1 MTFELAQEKP
11 VVQEKNWQPRAKG
24 AASTIDISPR
34 RRTEGGN
41 MPESESVEV
50 REVHHPV
57 PRWIIAIIIVLAFV
71 VTALG
76 FTQYR
81 MNEELAAFRQET
93 SSNLQTLTEAD
104 TSLTTEVTDLQ
115 GDMQATTEKLGL
127 TEKQL
132 TQARATAARLR
143 KEQQEAAAQLNA
155 QLAEQ
160 QNQLAEVSGDV
171 SQVQND
177 VAQTQGTL
185 SETRS
190 RLDGVVGDMGV
201 HSGLIARNHEEL
213 AELKRRGER
222 DYFEFDLARSKEY
235 NRVGAV
241 SVRVNKVD
249 VKRNKYTV
257 TLLVND
263 RVIEKKDK
271 TLLEPVQF
279 YLPDSRHLLEI
290 VVFQMQQNRIGGY
303 LSAPK
308 ELAMRGGS

>member
-1 MTFELAQEKP
+1 
-11 VVQEKNWQPRAKG
+11 
-24 AASTIDISPR
+24 
-34 RRTEGGN
+34 
-41 MPESESVEV
+41 MPESESFES
-50 REVHHPV
+50 RQASNPI
-57 PRWIIAIIIVLAFV
+57 PRWIIAVIIVFAFV
-71 VTALG
+71 ITALG

-81 MNEELAAFRQET
+81 TSQELAAFRQEAAG
-93 SSNLQTLTEAD
+93 NFNTLAETD
-104 TSLTTEVTDLQ
+104 TNHEGELTDLQ

-132 TQARATAARLR
+132 KQARATAWRLR
-143 KEQQEAAAQLNA
+143 QDHKKATEALNA

-160 QNQLAEVSGDV
+160 QSQLAEVTGEV
-171 SQVQND
+171 TEVQNE

-190 RLDGVVGDMGV
+190 RLEGVVGDLGV
-201 HSGLIARNHEEL
+201 QSGLIARNHEEL
-213 AELKRRGER
+213 DELRRRGER

-249 VKRNKYTV
+249 VKRNKYTL

-263 RVIEKKDK
+263 KVIEKKEK

-290 VVFQMQQNRIGGY
+290 VVFNVQKNRIGGY

-308 ELAMRGGS
+308 ELAMRNPQ

>member
-1 MTFELAQEKP
+1 
-11 VVQEKNWQPRAKG
+11 
-24 AASTIDISPR
+24 
-34 RRTEGGN
+34 
-41 MPESESVEV
+41 MPEPEVVE

-57 PRWIIAIIIVLAFV
+57 PRWIIAVIIVLAFV

-81 MNEELAAFRQET
+81 TSQELASFRQDT
-93 SSNLQTLTEAD
+93 SSNLQTLAETD
-104 TSLTTEVTDLQ
+104 SGLQTEVTDLQ

-132 TQARATAARLR
+132 TQARATARRLR
-143 KEQQEAAAQLNA
+143 EEQQKAAEELNA
-155 QLAEQ
+155 QLQEQ
-160 QNQLAEVSGDV
+160 QSQLAEVSGDV
-171 SQVQND
+171 AEVQNE

-185 SETRS
+185 SETRN
-190 RLDGVVGDMGV
+190 RLEGAIGDLGVQ
-201 HSGLIARNHEEL
+201 SGLIARNREEL
-213 AELKRRGER
+213 AELRRRGER

-241 SVRVNKVD
+241 SVRVNSVD
-249 VKRNKYTV
+249 VKRNRYTL

-263 RVIEKKDK
+263 KVIEKKEK

-290 VVFQMQQNRIGGY
+290 VVFEVQKNRIGGY
-303 LSAPK
+303 LSTPK

>member
-1 MTFELAQEKP
+1 
-11 VVQEKNWQPRAKG
+11 
-24 AASTIDISPR
+24 
-34 RRTEGGN
+34 
-41 MPESESVEV
+41 MPESEVVESRQV
-50 REVHHPV
+50 SSPV

-71 VTALG
+71 ITALG

-81 MNEELAAFRQET
+81 MNQELAAFRQET
-93 SSNLQTLTEAD
+93 SSNLQTLAETNTNLE
-104 TSLTTEVTDLQ
+104 SEVTDLQ

-132 TQARATAARLR
+132 GQARATARRLR
-143 KEQQEAAAQLNA
+143 EEQQKATEQLNA

-160 QNQLAEVSGDV
+160 QSQLAEVSGEV
-171 SQVQND
+171 TEVQNE

-190 RLDGVVGDMGV
+190 RLEGVVGDLGV
-201 HSGLIARNHEEL
+201 QSGLIARNREEL
-213 AELKRRGER
+213 EELRRRGER
-222 DYFEFDLARSKEY
+222 DYFEFDLARSREY

-263 RVIEKKDK
+263 KVIEKKEK

-279 YLPDSRHLLEI
+279 YLPDSRHLLEL
-290 VVFQMQQNRIGGY
+290 VVFEMQKNRIGGY

-308 ELAMRGGS
+308 ELAMRGS

>member
-1 MTFELAQEKP
+1 
-11 VVQEKNWQPRAKG
+11 
-24 AASTIDISPR
+24 
-34 RRTEGGN
+34 
-41 MPESESVEV
+41 MPESESVEI

-57 PRWIIAIIIVLAFV
+57 PRWIIAVIIVLAFV
-71 VTALG
+71 LTALG

-81 MNEELAAFRQET
+81 MNEELAAFRQDT
-93 SSNLQTLTEAD
+93 SSNLQTLAD
-104 TSLTTEVTDLQ
+104 TNTSLESEVTNLQ

-132 TQARATAARLR
+132 VQARATAQRLR
-143 KEQQEAAAQLNA
+143 KEQQEAAQQLAAQL
-155 QLAEQ
+155 EQ
-160 QNQLAEVSGDV
+160 QQSQLTEVSGNV
-171 SQVQND
+171 TQVQSD

-190 RLDGVVGDMGV
+190 RLEGVVGDLGV
-201 HSGLIARNHEEL
+201 QTGLIARNHEEL
-213 AELKRRGER
+213 VELRRRGER

-235 NRVGAV
+235 SRVGAV

-249 VKRNKYTV
+249 VKRNRYTV

-263 RVIEKKDK
+263 KVIEKKEK

-290 VVFQMQQNRIGGY
+290 VVFEMQKNRIGGY

-308 ELAMRGGS
+308 ELAMRGS